1 LREGMRA
8 AFEKVAAQA
17 KSRDVREIVEKAL
30 A

>member
-1 LREGMRA
+1 MRA
-8 AFEKVAAQA
+8 ALEKVAAHV